1 MMNVVVG
8 WLLKIAGLGI
18 VLVSFLGAF
27 LDFGGEGWPMS
38 AGSVAEVGQAMQ
50 ALGEMTA
57 MFCAGA
63 ALFWA
68 GDTCLEGREHA
79 SGLVGFFVMVAGIGL
94 MTVTFLSAVLDSL
107 SHLGEL
113 TLPTIAAWLVE
124 FTITFGV
131 AAALFWIG
139 QSLRGHAWKIN
150 QEASPN

>member
-131 AAALFWIG
+131 ATALFWIG
-139 QSLRGHAWKIN
+139 QSLRGRASQIN
-150 QEASPN
+150 HEASPN